1 MGVVSQWRSAM
12 GLPALTEDNKLQS
25 NAQDASASSGGQLK
39 HKLNPGSMAQVM
51 APGNEGNFES
61 VFVGGWL
68 CELPNLP
75 GLGSS
80 VCNSASKGWNH
91 AGQTGHAEILSST
104 KYTKIGCGLASG
116 IWSCDLA

>member
-1 MGVVSQWRSAM
+1 MGVVSQWRSNM
-12 GLPALTEDNKLQS
+12 GLPALTEDSKLQS

-75 GLGSS
+75 GLGAS